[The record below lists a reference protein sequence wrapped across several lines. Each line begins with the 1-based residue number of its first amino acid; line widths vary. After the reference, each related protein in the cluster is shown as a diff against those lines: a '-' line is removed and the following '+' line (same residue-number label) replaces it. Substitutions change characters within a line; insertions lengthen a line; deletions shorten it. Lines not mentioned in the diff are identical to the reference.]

1 MLPDWQR
8 PVAQPYE
15 PTDANAVTQFLLRRI
30 VFVLPVLV
38 GILFVTFALARLIP
52 GDPCYIAL
60 GEHATQAVCD
70 AYRQRFGLNDP
81 VLVQFARY
89 AVQVLQGNFGN
100 SLRNERAV
108 TDIVLERLPMTI
120 EITIGAM
127 LFSTFFGIIFGIVS
141 AIRQN
146 SSIDVLTMVGANVGV
161 SMPVFWLGLMLEYV
175 FALTLKGT
183 ALWIPP
189 SGRLTS
195 GLTLPSL
202 TDTFHLPP
210 LSGPIYALVTLA
222 SNTVTFNALITGH
235 FEIFRDALWHLILPC
250 VAVGTIPLSITAR
263 MTRSA
268 MLEVLGQDYVRT
280 ARAKGL
286 RERVVVMKHALRN
299 ALLPVVTIVGLSFGG
314 LLSGAVL
321 TETVFS
327 LPGVGTQLVTAILA
341 RDYPVVQAFTVVIAV
356 IFVAVNLVTDISYAY
371 LDPRIR
377 LE

>member
-1 MLPDWQR
+1 VAAPRR
-8 PVAQPYE
+8 PGLRP
-15 PTDANAVTQFLLRRI
+15 PDANAVTQFLLRRL
-30 VFVLPVLV
+30 VLVLPVLV

-60 GEHATQAVCD
+60 GEHATQKVCD
-70 AYRQRFGLNDP
+70 AFRARFGLNDP
-81 VLVQFARY
+81 LLVQFVRY
-89 AVQVLQGNFGN
+89 SAQVLQGNFGD
-100 SLRNERAV
+100 SIRNQRPV
-108 TDIVLERLPMTI
+108 LDIVLERLPMTI
-120 EITIGAM
+120 EVTIGAM
-127 LFSTFFGIIFGIVS
+127 LFSTFFGILFGIIS

-146 SSIDVLTMVGANVGV
+146 TSVDVVTMVGANIGV

-183 ALWIPP
+183 PFWIPP

-195 GLTLPSL
+195 GLTLPTLAQS
-202 TDTFHLPP
+202 FHLPP
-210 LSGPIYALVTLA
+210 LAGPAYALVTLA

-235 FEIFRDALWHLILPC
+235 FDIFRDAVWHLILPC

-286 RERVVVMKHALRN
+286 RERVVVLKHALRN

-327 LPGVGTQLVTAILA
+327 LPGVGTQLVTAILSY
-341 RDYPVVQAFTVVIAV
+341 DYPVVQAFTVVIAV
-356 IFVAVNLVTDISYAY
+356 IFVAVNLLVDISYAY

-377 LE
+377 LN